1 MKAIRTIAMATF
13 AFFAFQACSA
23 ELKDD
28 MPAPNREAQ
37 VTIRLSLA
45 DDEVTVRTKSAS
57 DKEIRKI
64 WYVIADASGEIFDM
78 PYSEISDDLSSIQI
92 EGLPY
97 GEYTIALLATT
108 GEGKSVRISE
118 PERLSDR
125 WISNEGPVVGED
137 LFFGRL
143 PIIINREQSAVRKD
157 VTLTHCVGA
166 VKIDMHYANPYV
178 RHFVRSIRL
187 NFDTPIPASMNAE
200 GVFSGG
206 ASLAGIDMSNGGQIL
221 VFPTAS
227 STSGFVDIT
236 STRSDGGE
244 FTRRYRFGECN
255 VEPGKITHI
264 DIAYE
269 HPEEDDG
276 RIMVNLDDYAHLPHI
291 DTMWLADEAKDV
303 MYSRTFQVNKP
314 LQVSLNQSRRL
325 QIRLF
330 SPVPV
335 KGVKIKATMRSISS
349 SSFTLA
355 EFEQLYPFM
364 EAEFDL
370 PMTTRD
376 CVFTT
381 DDGGRIVIPAQP
393 SLSASD
399 ISLSVDTG
407 DDPFMKKISLMSDKN
422 WTVSFKNVSYDW
434 SLDMTPALCRHA
446 NALVIN
452 MAYMFSTEGFDK
464 ALMAYEGQIH
474 ANNKARVIP
483 LDEIRRK
490 IVNLNGV
497 NHLRCGNCG
506 GGYGGMGGAWFY
518 WLVAYCWTGHYYDVV
533 PANDPAEHNYTRQAI
548 FHEFGHVLGY
558 GHGYEMTYGDKWT
571 VLCAKEYCRQGREGL
586 LPVNSASEVNDL
598 PM

>member
-1 MKAIRTIAMATF
+1 MAIYV
-13 AFFAFQACSA
+13 FFALQSCSA
-23 ELKDD
+23 ELKDHT
-28 MPAPNREAQ
+28 PAPMDEAQ

-45 DDEVTVRTKSAS
+45 QDDVTVRTKSAS
-57 DKEIRKI
+57 DKEIRSI
-64 WYVIADASGEIFDM
+64 RYVIADASGEVFDM
-78 PYSEISDDLSSIQI
+78 PYSEISDDLSSVRI

-97 GEYTIALLATT
+97 GEYTISFLATT
-108 GEGKSVRISE
+108 GDGKSVRMSE
-118 PERLSDR
+118 PEMLSDR
-125 WISNEGPVVGED
+125 WVSSEGPVIGED
-137 LFFGRL
+137 LFFGKL
-143 PIIINREQSAVRKD
+143 PIIISREQSAVRKD

-166 VKIDMHYANPYV
+166 VSIDMRYENPYV
-178 RHFVRSIRL
+178 RHFVRSIKL
-187 NFDTPIPASMNAE
+187 SFDTPMPTAMNAE
-200 GVFSGG
+200 GGFSGN
-206 ASLAGIDMSNGGQIL
+206 APLNGIDMSDGTTIL
-221 VFPTAS
+221 VFPSES
-227 STSGFVDIT
+227 SISGFVDIS

-244 FTRRYRFGECN
+244 FTRRYRFGECS

-264 DIAYE
+264 NIGYE

-276 RIMVNLDDYAHLPHI
+276 RILVGLDDYAHLPHI

-303 MYSRTFQVNKP
+303 MYSRSFRVNQP
-314 LQVSLNQSRRL
+314 LQVSLNSSQRL

-330 SPVPV
+330 SPIPV
-335 KGVKIKATMRSISS
+335 NGVKIKAVMQGISS
-349 SSFTLA
+349 ATFTLA

-381 DDGGRIVIPAQP
+381 DDGGRIVIPRQS
-393 SLSASD
+393 SLSASN

-407 DDPFMKKISLMSDKN
+407 DDPFMKKISLMKDKN
-422 WTVSFKNVSYDW
+422 WTISFKNMAYDW
-434 SLDMTPALCRHA
+434 SVDMTPALCRHA

-452 MAYMFSTEGFDK
+452 MAYMFSTEDFDK

-490 IVNLNGV
+490 LVNLDGV
-497 NHLRCGNCG
+497 NHLRCGNCV
-506 GGYGGMGGAWFY
+506 GYGGMGGHWFY
-518 WLVAYCWTGHYYDVV
+518 WLASYCWTGHYYDVV
-533 PANDPAEHNYTRQAI
+533 PANDRAEHNYTRQAI

-558 GHGYEMTYGDKWT
+558 GHSDEMTYGDKWT

-586 LPVNSASEVNDL
+586 LPVNSASEVNKL